1 MKETL
6 KTRLE
11 IGETLLCY
19 DNSSIVEKVT
29 VEAVDKKAK
38 TATLSNN
45 VIISRY
51 PDRDGYFAKEGK
63 GNYIICRWDEEVE
76 RFYTCKVA
84 RSRVLHFIS
93 DIQVGLLNRT
103 SDLLHAS
110 EEDVDKII
118 KLNKY
123 LTKVLEK

>member
-1 MKETL
+1 MKKTL
-6 KTRLE
+6 QTRLE
-11 IGETLLCY
+11 VGETLLCY
-19 DNSSIVEKVT
+19 DNNSIVEKVS
-29 VEAVDKKAK
+29 VESVDKKAK
-38 TATLSNN
+38 LATLSNQ
-45 VIISRY
+45 VVISRY
-51 PDRDGYFAKEGK
+51 PDKDGYFAKEGK

-76 RFYTCKVA
+76 RFYTCKIA

-93 DIQVGLLNRT
+93 TIQVGLLNRT

-110 EEDVDKII
+110 QEDIDKLI

>member
-1 MKETL
+1 MKKTL
-6 KTRLE
+6 QTRLE
-11 IGETLLCY
+11 VGETLLCY
-19 DNSSIVEKVT
+19 DNNSIVEKVS
-29 VEAVDKKAK
+29 VESVDKKAK
-38 TATLSNN
+38 LATLSNR
-45 VIISRY
+45 VVISRY
-51 PDRDGYFAKEGK
+51 PDKEGYFAKEGK

-76 RFYTCKVA
+76 RFYTCKIA

-93 DIQVGLLNRT
+93 TIQVGLLNRT

-110 EEDVDKII
+110 QEDIDKLI